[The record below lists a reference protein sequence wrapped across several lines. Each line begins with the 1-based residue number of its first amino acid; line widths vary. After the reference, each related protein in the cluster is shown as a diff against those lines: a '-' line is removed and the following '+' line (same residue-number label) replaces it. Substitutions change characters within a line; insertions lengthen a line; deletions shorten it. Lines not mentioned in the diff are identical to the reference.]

1 MSDLLDK
8 PTNKFYG
15 SLFNKDTTLGKWNR
29 FVDPVTTKI
38 ADDAVEKTT
47 PITDADVP
55 IEAPVTMPG
64 SDDEAVRR
72 ARRRKI
78 ASMQARSGRQS
89 TLMSGGDG
97 DVKLGG

>member
-8 PTNKFYG
+8 PTNKFY
-15 SLFNKDTTLGKWNR
+15 STLFSEKTALGKFNR
-29 FVDPVTTKI
+29 TMDPAGRYV
-38 ADDAVEKTT
+38 ADDAIEKTT

-89 TLMSGGDG
+89 TLMSSDDG
-97 DVKLGG
+97 DRLGG